1 MSSIPVSIRAAAEA
15 DGAAIRSFAERLAEF
30 RLPAWRTA
38 AEIADADAAAMME
51 AVRAGGAD
59 NEVWIAERDRAPVGC
74 LHVLAATDF
83 FGRRH
88 AHVSV
93 LATSRDAEGTGVA
106 GALMAYA
113 EEWARRR
120 GFTLLTLN
128 VFAANE
134 RARRLYDRC
143 GFEQEAIKYAKPL

>member
-1 MSSIPVSIRAAAEA
+1 VSIRAATEA
-15 DGAAIRSFAERLAEF
+15 DGPAIRSFAERLAEF

-38 AEIADADAAAMME
+38 TEIADADAAAMIE
-51 AVRAGGAD
+51 AVRAGRSD
-59 NEVWIAERDRAPVGC
+59 NEVWIAERERTPVGC
-74 LHVLAATDF
+74 LHVLATTDF

-93 LATSRDAEGTGVA
+93 LATTQAAEGTGVA
-106 GALMAYA
+106 RALMAYA
-113 EEWARRR
+113 EEWARQR

-128 VFAANE
+128 VFAANA